1 MKRTRFTAA
10 FVSTTIGILAASHAI
25 AEEPLCYRTT
35 AMGQVIDLTSL
46 CTDDPAASTPIAVS
60 NLSIDVPDEEFLS
73 SRVKATI
80 TNRTRE
86 PIQVKTV
93 MLQISRENTAIV
105 KVPLEV
111 DQTLNPGQSIAA
123 SGIFNK
129 ADLRGQDPKELSV
142 SFQGLQ

>member
-1 MKRTRFTAA
+1 MKPTQFTAA
-10 FVSTTIGILAASHAI
+10 FVSTTIALLSAAQAI

-35 AMGQVIDLTSL
+35 ATGQIIDLSAL
-46 CTDDPAASTPIAVS
+46 CTDDRADDRPIVVS
-60 NLSIDVPDEEFLS
+60 NLSLDVPDEEFLS

-80 TNRTRE
+80 TNRSRE

>member
-1 MKRTRFTAA
+1 MKCTPFTAA
-10 FVSTTIGILAASHAI
+10 CLSTAIGILSAAQAI

-35 AMGQVIDLTSL
+35 ATGQIIDLSAL
-46 CTDDPAASTPIAVS
+46 CTDDPAASEPIAVS
-60 NLSIDVPDEEFLS
+60 NLSLDVPDEEFLS

-80 TNRTRE
+80 TNRSRA
-86 PIQVKTV
+86 PVQVKTV
-93 MLQISRENTAIV
+93 MLQISRASTVIV